1 MHHMAGTRL
10 GCPCAWRRGVAC
22 VKIHLLCFFRGWWI
36 IRMRD
41 GWSVSLWGALLRLG
55 AARGRGTDT
64 LGRQVGNVSVGQ
76 DLVTAVLLVS
86 CVACVLFACAVVALC
101 V

>member
-1 MHHMAGTRL
+1 MRHIAGPRL
-10 GCPCAWRRGVAC
+10 GCPCAWFRGVAC

-41 GWSVSLWGALLRLG
+41 GWSVSLWGALLCLG

-64 LGRQVGNVSVGQ
+64 LGRQALNVGAGQ
-76 DLVTAVLLVS
+76 ALVTALLLV
-86 CVACVLFACAVVALC
+86 
-101 V
+101 